1 MKALRLKE
9 QTRILSSAAPH
20 GTKSNRLENLS
31 STNAIVKT
39 KTALRAPKVSFRC
52 ITDWKSYTVLGHHT
66 KGLKKDTLKKVSDT
80 AYLHTLYTLHTP
92 SPQKHMLLSDEAV
105 LQSYKTPH
113 THSPL
118 GLASKIEH
126 NAQLTSRR
134 HVTSRIQKYPVW
146 KSAKHLRTPVI
157 LKSHSE
163 QLSIH
168 LMGQSDHTEF
178 EGNKSQDLLLFSL
191 FKASC
196 S

>member
-1 MKALRLKE
+1 
-9 QTRILSSAAPH
+9 
-20 GTKSNRLENLS
+20 
-31 STNAIVKT
+31 
-39 KTALRAPKVSFRC
+39 
-52 ITDWKSYTVLGHHT
+52 
-66 KGLKKDTLKKVSDT
+66 
-80 AYLHTLYTLHTP
+80 
-92 SPQKHMLLSDEAV
+92 MLLSDEAV

-168 LMGQSDHTEF
+168 LMGQSDHNQNLKATSLRTCCCSASSRLPAADAAAPLSPAAAGAGLWQRSPQWYLTEQLLRRECPERPNPPF
-178 EGNKSQDLLLFSL
+178 APACTCTSQIHTCHRAPIQEARRTRESRQ
-191 FKASC
+191 KV
-196 S
+196 

>member
-1 MKALRLKE
+1 MVQN
-9 QTRILSSAAPH
+9 QTDSKTLLS
-20 GTKSNRLENLS
+20 S

-66 KGLKKDTLKKVSDT
+66 KRLKKRHPQKGIRHCLPTYPIYPTYALSLKKN
-80 AYLHTLYTLHTP
+80 
-92 SPQKHMLLSDEAV
+92 MLLSDEAV

-157 LKSHSE
+157 LRAT
-163 QLSIH
+163 LSN
-168 LMGQSDHTEF
+168 SAYT
-178 EGNKSQDLLLFSL
+178 
-191 FKASC
+191 
-196 S
+196 